1 MLKACYSPRYY
12 ANTHTNSMEKLTAVV
27 KIDEQKQLALCIDP
41 GIIEVE
47 LLKQLHRPDY
57 VEAFIAGKQPEASI
71 QGFRDWNPQ
80 LRDAVLSINA
90 GQLLGAELAMKE
102 GIAANIAQGFH
113 HASYEAG
120 AAYCTFNGLAL
131 ITKYYPK
138 KTIFILDCDQ
148 HGGDGTAQFT
158 TK

>member
-120 AAYCTFNGLAL
+120 FSSRQL
-131 ITKYYPK
+131 
-138 KTIFILDCDQ
+138 
-148 HGGDGTAQFT
+148 
-158 TK
+158 